1 MSHHFLHFDSLHYRY
16 PGSDDDVLRGVN
28 FSVSHGERVAI
39 TGRNGSGKSTLLLH
53 TNGLLLPISGRVVV
67 GGVEVE
73 KRTLRLI
80 RSRVGMLFQNSDDQL
95 FMPTV
100 EEDVA
105 FGPRNMHLTESEVR
119 SRVEE
124 ALTMVDALHIAK
136 QPPYKLSGGMK
147 RRAALATVLA
157 MHPDILVM
165 DEPTAGLD
173 DEGWHRFVEIVRSF
187 PHTTLIVTHDKQLMH
202 QICQRIVTLED
213 GVVAQDEQL

>member
-1 MSHHFLHFDSLHYRY
+1 
-16 PGSDDDVLRGVN
+16 
-28 FSVSHGERVAI
+28 
-39 TGRNGSGKSTLLLH
+39 
-53 TNGLLLPISGRVVV
+53 
-67 GGVEVE
+67 
-73 KRTLRLI
+73 
-80 RSRVGMLFQNSDDQL
+80 
-95 FMPTV
+95 
-100 EEDVA
+100 
-105 FGPRNMHLTESEVR
+105 
-119 SRVEE
+119 
-124 ALTMVDALHIAK
+124 
-136 QPPYKLSGGMK
+136 MK